1 MGILEK
7 IEIGDKFYDITTE
20 KIAQRVYDNKQ
31 AFKKKFAKKNLA
43 LQKYYESDK
52 VFV

>member
-1 MGILEK
+1 MGILQEVA
-7 IEIGDKFYDITTE
+7 INNEFYDITTE

-52 VFV
+52 KFV